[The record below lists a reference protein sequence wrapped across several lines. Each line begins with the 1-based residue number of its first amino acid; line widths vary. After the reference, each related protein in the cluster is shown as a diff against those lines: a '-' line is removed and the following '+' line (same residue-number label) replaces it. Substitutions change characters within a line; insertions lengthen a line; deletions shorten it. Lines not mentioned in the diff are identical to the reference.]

1 MVIKMKSI
9 GFNLKI
15 SNEKTNIIKALSRNI
30 SERLKKVHKK
40 VVKLFTKFLNM
51 L

>member
-1 MVIKMKSI
+1 MKKQVQ
-9 GFNLKI
+9 LKRFQ
-15 SNEKTNIIKALSRNI
+15 EMFPKDW
-30 SERLKKVHKK
+30 KKVHKK

>member
-1 MVIKMKSI
+1 MKSI

-15 SNEKTNIIKALSRNI
+15 SNEKTNLIKALSRNV
-30 SERLKKVHKK
+30 SERLEKSSQK